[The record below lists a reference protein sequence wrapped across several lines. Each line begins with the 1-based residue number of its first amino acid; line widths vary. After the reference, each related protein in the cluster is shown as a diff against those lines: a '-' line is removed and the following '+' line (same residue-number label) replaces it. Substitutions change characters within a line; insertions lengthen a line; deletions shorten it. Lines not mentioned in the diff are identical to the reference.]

1 MTYDAVAMKYHILF
15 LALLMW
21 CGRSTAQSILWM
33 RDAGSTPFSANERGD
48 AVDTDVDGNAYVLG
62 HLAIDSQF
70 SGLSVP
76 AHQDGCLAKYSTFGL
91 VEWVRTFGGPGFVDI
106 QEAAVK
112 VSTMDN
118 AVYVC
123 GSFRTQIA
131 NPTVTFDTISFT
143 YAGNSRHA
151 FVAKY
156 DLDGN
161 IQWMHHGGGPGIG
174 AGFNDLDIDSQGRI
188 VLVGTTD
195 GTNIFDGQSLT
206 YNGGIL
212 ARYLPDGTL
221 ADLVQL
227 NDISAIHQE
236 AVSVE
241 VAPGTGNIHVCG
253 AFFDNISLNGFSA
266 SAASFSIFLL
276 KLDDAL
282 TCQWLSYGGG
292 NSTTYGSY
300 PRGLAIDAAENS
312 YITGNAS
319 GELVS
324 FGPQSVSGNSESDDE
339 VFVVKYSPD
348 GSAQWLR
355 RGGSIRNDEAFDI
368 IADAQGNTV
377 ITGMLGGNIPYAEF
391 DGIQVDIV
399 SQSAHCFIARYDQD
413 GSITYA
419 ERMGGGSDD
428 VGSGLALAN
437 DSTFYLTGT
446 TWGSTTWLNW
456 NHQSCCLDP
465 NLFIAKLNDTFNDFN
480 TSMAEYVDIRISLFP
495 DPASD
500 LITIR
505 VIHPSESFV
514 ITDAVGR
521 EICTGIGNTS
531 LDVSTWPNGIYV
543 LRADTRIPG
552 THGTFNFIVQ
562 H

>member
-1 MTYDAVAMKYHILF
+1 MAMKQYVLLLAILIG
-15 LALLMW
+15 

-70 SGLSVP
+70 SGLPVP

-174 AGFNDLDIDSQGRI
+174 AGFNDLDIDGQGRI
-188 VLVGTTD
+188 VLVGTAD

-227 NDISAIHQE
+227 NDISAVHQE

-241 VAPGTGNIHVCG
+241 VAPGSGYIHVCG
-253 AFFDNISLNGFSA
+253 AFFDSIALNGFSA

-319 GELVS
+319 GLLVS
-324 FGPQSVSGNSESDDE
+324 FGPQSFIGNSESDDE
-339 VFVVKYSPD
+339 VFVVKYAPD

-377 ITGMLGGNIPYAEF
+377 ITGMLGGNVPYAEF

-399 SQSAHCFIARYDQD
+399 SQSAHCFIARYDPE

-446 TWGSTTWLNW
+446 TWGSTAWLDW
-456 NHQSCCLDP
+456 NYQSCCLDP
-465 NLFIAKLNDTFNDFN
+465 NLFIAKLHDVFNDIS
-480 TSMAEYVDIRISLFP
+480 TPVDEVALVHFP
-495 DPASD
+495 VFPNPASEM
-500 LITIR
+500 ITIR
-505 VIHPSESFV
+505 GVDGNTRIL
-514 ITDAVGR
+514 ITDALGR
-521 EICTGIGNTS
+521 VMHTGTGKETVDIS
-531 LDVSTWPNGIYV
+531 KWPNGVYH
-543 LRADTRIPG
+543 LCTRTSSTVVVTPL
-552 THGTFNFIVQ
+552 IVE